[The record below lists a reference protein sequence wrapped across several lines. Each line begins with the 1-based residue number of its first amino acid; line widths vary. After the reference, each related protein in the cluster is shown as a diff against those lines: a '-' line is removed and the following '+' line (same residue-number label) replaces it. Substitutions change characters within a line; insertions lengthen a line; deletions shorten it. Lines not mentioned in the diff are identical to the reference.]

1 MTMNAA
7 STSPQSDGQQRQSEV
22 YLSGLSG
29 QRPALPVARAGLEQA
44 ANAAMTREAS
54 GYLDGMPSTMHTN
67 EEAFRRWRIVP
78 RMLRDIAQRDL
89 TVELFGAHYPSP
101 MLLAPIGV
109 QSIVHADGELG
120 SARAAASLGLP
131 FIASTAS
138 TAPLEQVA
146 HVMGNAPRWFQL
158 YWSKDSAFNA
168 SVVARAERA
177 GYSAIVV
184 TLDTFLLAWRPRD
197 IENAYLPFL
206 LGQGLGNYF
215 TDPAFRA
222 ALAKPPEDDPQTAI
236 LHWMHIFGNPSL
248 TWNDL
253 RVLRDQTRLPI
264 LLKGILHPDDARCAL
279 DAGMDGVIVSNHG
292 GRQVEGAIAS
302 LDALPAITEA
312 IQGRIPI
319 LVDSG
324 IRCAADV
331 LIATALG
338 ARAVL
343 LGRPYMWGLALG
355 GEAGVREVLHNMLAD
370 LDLTLGLSGYTSFTQ
385 LTPSALVRVQA

>member
-1 MTMNAA
+1 MSAA
-7 STSPQSDGQQRQSEV
+7 STPPPSYGLQRQSEV

-29 QRPALPVARAGLEQA
+29 QRPALPVAPARLEQA

-54 GYLDGMPSTMHTN
+54 GYLDGMPGTMQSN
-67 EEAFRRWRIVP
+67 EQAFQRWRIVP

-89 TVELFGAHYPSP
+89 SVELFGARYPAP
-101 MLLAPIGV
+101 LLLAPVGV
-109 QSIVHADGELG
+109 QSIIHADGELG

-138 TAPLEQVA
+138 HASLEQVA
-146 HVMGNAPRWFQL
+146 HAMGAAPRWFQL
-158 YWSKDSAFNA
+158 YWSKDPAFNA

-222 ALAKPPEDDPQTAI
+222 ALPKPPEDDPQAAI
-236 LHWMHIFGNPSL
+236 LHWMQMFGNPSL

-264 LLKGILHPDDARCAL
+264 LLKGILHPDDARRAL

-312 IQGRIPI
+312 VQGRVPI
-319 LVDSG
+319 LLDSG

-331 LIATALG
+331 LKAVALG

-343 LGRPYMWGLALG
+343 LGRLYMWGLALG
-355 GEAGVREVLHNMLAD
+355 GEAGVREVLNNMLAD

-385 LTPSALVRVQA
+385 LNPSALVRAHV